1 MSFFLALLI
10 DGALAGTI
18 YALIAL
24 AFVLVYKTSRMV
36 NFALGEWIML
46 GAMLAATGFHSLGL
60 GLGEALIF
68 AAAGMAVLGVVF
80 NVLIL
85 RRLTM
90 RPVISLIMVTLGLG
104 TLIRGA
110 AALLFT
116 GVPAGLPLPIP
127 TDQVVVLGTPLA
139 PDKLV
144 AAATAALCVAA
155 VGWFAAHSRTG
166 IAWRAIAD
174 DPQAASCS
182 GIDLNRHLSL
192 VWALTGVIAV
202 VAGVLWTFVAGGG
215 FGVALI
221 GLKIF
226 PIVIIGGLDSIPG
239 TIVGAMAIG
248 VVESLGAGYL
258 DPSVG
263 GGFGNIVSYL
273 LLLAVLIAR
282 PHGLFGQ
289 PRVERV

>member
-1 MSFFLALLI
+1 
-10 DGALAGTI
+10 
-18 YALIAL
+18 
-24 AFVLVYKTSRMV
+24 
-36 NFALGEWIML
+36 
-46 GAMLAATGFHSLGL
+46 MLAATGFHSLGL
-60 GLGEALIF
+60 GLGGALIF
-68 AAAGMAVLGVVF
+68 AAAGMAALGVVF
-80 NVLIL
+80 NVLVL

-116 GVPAGLPLPIP
+116 GIPAGFPLPIP

-144 AAATAALCVAA
+144 AAAIAALCVAA
-155 VGWFAAHSRTG
+155 VSWFAAHSRTG

-174 DPQAASCS
+174 DSQAASGT

-221 GLKIF
+221 GMKIF

-258 DPSVG
+258 DPSIG

-273 LLLAVLIAR
+273 LLLAVMIAR

>member
-46 GAMLAATGFHSLGL
+46 GAMLAATGFHSLGF
-60 GLGEALIF
+60 GLGGALIF
-68 AAAGMAVLGVVF
+68 AAAGMAALGVVF
-80 NVLIL
+80 NVLVL

-139 PDKLV
+139 PDKLM
-144 AAATAALCVAA
+144 AAAIAALCVAA
-155 VGWFAAHSRTG
+155 VSWFAAHSRTG

-174 DPQAASCS
+174 DPQAASGS
-182 GIDLNRHLSL
+182 GIDLNHHLSL

-258 DPSVG
+258 DPSIG

-282 PHGLFGQ
+282 PHGFFGQ
-289 PRVERV
+289 PRIERV